1 MPFAVEMRFGVQVP
15 MRDGV
20 HLSTDIYLPKTNG
33 PFPTILIRTPY
44 SNHTD
49 PLIARARALANNGY
63 AVALQDTRG
72 RWDSGGDYYPL
83 QGEGVDGYDTQE
95 WIGRQPWSNGKA
107 GMMGAM
113 GAFSALS
120 GVGLGMGE
128 IQGVTKE
135 VVSYGR
141 EKAGED
147 TVNEVVSSIPG
158 LSQFV

>member
-1 MPFAVEMRFGVQVP
+1 MDELISRIVSNTGVDADTARKAVEIILGFLKDAGPADKV
-15 MRDGV
+15 GEL
-20 HLSTDIYLPKTNG
+20 LSALP
-33 PFPTILIRTPY
+33 
-44 SNHTD
+44 
-49 PLIARARALANNGY
+49 
-63 AVALQDTRG
+63 
-72 RWDSGGDYYPL
+72 GGE
-83 QGEGVDGYDTQE
+83 QAAEAG
-95 WIGRQPWSNGKA
+95 SGKA